1 MPQGI
6 AGDIQRK
13 GRMLMKVKIQHCWCG
28 GDKFVWRA
36 LVAGGLRIP
45 SDGSYEWTR
54 KTATEMLDVLEAE
67 GFDRRSIRFLHV

>member
-1 MPQGI
+1 MSQGI

-36 LVAGGLRIP
+36 LVAGGLRIR
-45 SDGSYEWTR
+45 SNGKWTR